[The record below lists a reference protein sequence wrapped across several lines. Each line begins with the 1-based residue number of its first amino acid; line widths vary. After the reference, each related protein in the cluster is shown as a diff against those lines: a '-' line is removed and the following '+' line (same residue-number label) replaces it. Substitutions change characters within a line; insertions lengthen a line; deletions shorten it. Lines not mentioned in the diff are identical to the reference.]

1 MAATQTLRP
10 VTSPSSRPCPNCAG
24 ILVGP
29 QCGNCGCEPGLVP
42 AALTRTAGRLCDRR
56 TRVFSKRNP
65 IIRALV
71 PVIATV
77 FLASACSA
85 GSTGSSGQAPQP
97 SQSVA
102 VAQAP
107 VIAPGY
113 DTPEDAVDGLIQA
126 ELADNSPQICS
137 YLVPSSQPACDQQAQ
152 QQQLPSFT
160 GNITVDNDI
169 ISGSEALV
177 SATGSICANGG
188 GCTGNSDPSLGM
200 PDSQETFAQAY
211 DQALSNSGSFS
222 PVPCIEENGMWYVNA
237 AP

>member
-1 MAATQTLRP
+1 MAATQTLP
-10 VTSPSSRPCPNCAG
+10 PATSPSFRPCPNCADT
-24 ILVGP
+24 LTRP
-29 QCGNCGCEPGLVP
+29 QCGNCGCESKLVP
-42 AALTRTAGRLCDRR
+42 VALTRTAERLCDRR
-56 TRVFSKRNP
+56 TRAFSKRHP
-65 IIRALV
+65 VILALV
-71 PVIATV
+71 PALAAV

-97 SQSVA
+97 SQSVV

-126 ELADNSPQICS
+126 ELADNSSQICS

-152 QQQLPSFT
+152 QQQLPAFT
-160 GNITVDNDI
+160 GNITVDNDV

-200 PDSQETFAQAY
+200 PGGQETFAQAY
-211 DQALSNSGSFS
+211 DQALNNSGCFS